1 MDYRIKGRRALV
13 MGASRGLGRA
23 VAEALLAEGVKTA
36 ICARDPARLERTAK
50 EIGAIGIPCDLSQP
64 GAAAKLVEEAAKRL
78 GGTIDILLVNTGG
91 PSPASFD
98 KIDDAQWRAGFEQLW
113 LSAVAPIRAALPGM
127 RAQRWGR
134 ILLITSIAAREPLPN
149 LMMSNALRAGLH
161 GMANALSREIG
172 PDGITVNALM
182 PGYTLTERLKEAGF
196 KAEEV
201 AKTVPLGRI
210 GKPEEFAAL
219 ACFLA
224 SEPAGYITGQA
235 IACDGG
241 MLRSI

>member
-23 VAEALLAEGVKTA
+23 VAEALLAEGVATA
-36 ICARDPARLERTAK
+36 ICARDPARLERTAR
-50 EIGAIGIPCDLSQP
+50 EIGAVGIPCDLSQA
-64 GAAAKLVEEAAKRL
+64 GAGAKLVEEAARRL
-78 GGTIDILLVNTGG
+78 GGSIDILLVNTGG
-91 PSPASFD
+91 PSPATFD

-113 LSAVAPIRAALPGM
+113 LSAVSPIRAALPGM
-127 RAQRWGR
+127 RAQGWGR
-134 ILLITSIAAREPLPN
+134 ILLVTSIAAREPLPN

>member
-1 MDYRIKGRRALV
+1 
-13 MGASRGLGRA
+13 
-23 VAEALLAEGVKTA
+23 
-36 ICARDPARLERTAK
+36 
-50 EIGAIGIPCDLSQP
+50 
-64 GAAAKLVEEAAKRL
+64 
-78 GGTIDILLVNTGG
+78 
-91 PSPASFD
+91 
-98 KIDDAQWRAGFEQLW
+98 
-113 LSAVAPIRAALPGM
+113 
-127 RAQRWGR
+127 
-134 ILLITSIAAREPLPN
+134 
-149 LMMSNALRAGLH
+149 
-161 GMANALSREIG
+161 IG

-210 GKPEEFAAL
+210 GRPEEFAAL

>member
-36 ICARDPARLERTAK
+36 ICARDAARLERTAK
-50 EIGAIGIPCDLSQP
+50 EIGALGVPCDLSQP
-64 GAAAKLVEEAAKRL
+64 GTGARLVEDVIARL
-78 GGTIDILLVNTGG
+78 GGLDILLVNTGG
-91 PSPASFD
+91 PPPASFD
-98 KIDDAQWRAGFEQLW
+98 KIDDAQWRAGFESLW
-113 LSAVAPIRAALPGM
+113 LSAVSSIRAALPGM
-127 RAQRWGR
+127 RERRWGR
-134 ILLITSIAAREPLPN
+134 ILLVTSVAAREPLPN

-161 GMANALSREIG
+161 GLVNALSREIG
-172 PDGITVNALM
+172 PDGITINALM

-201 AKTVPLGRI
+201 AKAVPLGRI
-210 GKPEEFAAL
+210 GRPEEFAAL

-241 MLRSI
+241 LLRSI

>member
-1 MDYRIKGRRALV
+1 MDYRIEGRRALV

-23 VAEALLAEGVKTA
+23 VAEALIAEGVETA
-36 ICARDPARLERTAK
+36 ICARDAERLQRTAQ
-50 EIGAIGIPCDLSQP
+50 EIGAMPFPCDLSQP
-64 GAAAKLVEEAAKRL
+64 GAGARLVQEVTTRL
-78 GGTIDILLVNTGG
+78 GGIDILLVNTGG
-91 PSPASFD
+91 PAPASFET
-98 KIDDAQWRAGFEQLW
+98 IDEAQWRAGFDALW
-113 LSAVAPIRAALPGM
+113 LSAVSPIRATLPGM
-127 RAQRWGR
+127 RRQGWGR
-134 ILLITSIAAREPLPN
+134 ILLVTSVAAREPLPN

-161 GMANALSREIG
+161 GLVNALSREVG
-172 PDGITVNALM
+172 PHGITVNALM

-241 MLRSI
+241 LLRSI

>member
-36 ICARDPARLERTAK
+36 ICARDPARLKQTAK

-127 RAQRWGR
+127 RAQGWGR
-134 ILLITSIAAREPLPN
+134 ILLVTSIAAREPLPN

>member
-1 MDYRIKGRRALV
+1 VDYRIKGRRALV

-23 VAEALLAEGVKTA
+23 IAEALLAEGVETA
-36 ICARDPARLERTAK
+36 ICARDASRLERTAK
-50 EIGAIGIPCDLSQP
+50 EIGATGIACDLSQP
-64 GAAAKLVEEAAKRL
+64 GAGAKLVADAAARL
-78 GGTIDILLVNTGG
+78 GGSIDILLVNTGG
-91 PSPASFD
+91 PPPASFD
-98 KIDDAQWRAGFEQLW
+98 KLDDGQWRAGFESLW
-113 LSAVAPIRAALPGM
+113 LSAVSPIRAALPGM
-127 RAQRWGR
+127 RAGGWGR
-134 ILLITSIAAREPLPN
+134 ILLVTSMAAREPLPN

-161 GMANALSREIG
+161 GMVNALSREIG
-172 PDGITVNALM
+172 ADGITVNALM
-182 PGYTLTERLKEAGF
+182 PGYTLTERLQEAGF

>member
-1 MDYRIKGRRALV
+1 VDYRIKGRRALV